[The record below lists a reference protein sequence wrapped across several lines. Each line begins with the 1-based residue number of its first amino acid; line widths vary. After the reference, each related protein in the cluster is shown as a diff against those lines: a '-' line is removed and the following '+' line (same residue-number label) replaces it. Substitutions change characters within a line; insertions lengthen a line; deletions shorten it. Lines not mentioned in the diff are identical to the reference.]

1 MTRPMADIPSGAVPP
16 QTHVQS
22 ADERAARGR
31 ALRATQPREQQAVWT
46 PPANR
51 RDPVEILIEQGESR
65 LPNLLPLRY
74 ARMKVS
80 PFAFFRG
87 GAAVMAEDLAGTPA
101 TGLQVQACG
110 DCHLLNFGGFATP
123 ERRLVFDLND
133 FDETAVAPWEWD
145 LKRLATSFIVAT
157 LDILDKDARIDLAQS
172 VVRSYRETMARIA
185 DTPVLEA
192 WYGGVLLDS
201 EAKAQDI
208 GIGAAALRKAVGFL
222 THPAI
227 APLGHGGGA
236 QPRIEDSPPLVFHA
250 PEPEAQAFRA
260 AAEALYA
267 DYLNSLY
274 LAPRVLLD
282 RFRLVDVA
290 YKVVGIGSVGTLCG
304 MMLLVSGSG
313 EALYLQFKE
322 ATRSVLEARP
332 GSSSFSHHGERV
344 VRGQRVLQAA
354 SDILLGYGNGPTGRH
369 IYVRQLRDAKV
380 KPQLET
386 MTPRHFR
393 HYAETCGEVLAR
405 AHARTADAVVLS
417 AYLGKSPTLDEAIG
431 AFAHAYAKQTE
442 SDHAALQQA
451 IKDGRLPDIAQDS

>member
-1 MTRPMADIPSGAVPP
+1 MTAAMAELPPGAVPV
-16 QTHVQS
+16 QTHIESV
-22 ADERAARGR
+22 DERASRGR
-31 ALRATQPREQQAVWT
+31 ALRTLRPRSEQAAFE
-46 PPANR
+46 PSARR

-74 ARMKVS
+74 TRMKVS

-87 GAAVMAEDLAGTPA
+87 GAAVMTADLAGTPA

-123 ERRLVFDLND
+123 ERRLVFDIND
-133 FDETAVAPWEWD
+133 FDETSVAPWEWD
-145 LKRLATSFIVAT
+145 LKRLATSFVLAT
-157 LDILDKDARIDLAQS
+157 LDILDKDGRIDLAES
-172 VVRSYRETMARIA
+172 VARGYRETMARIA
-185 DTPVLEA
+185 DTPLLEA

-201 EAKAQDI
+201 ETRAQDI

-227 APLGHGGGA
+227 VPLGHGGGP
-236 QPRIEDSPPLVFHA
+236 QPRIQDSPPLVFHA
-250 PEPEAQAFRA
+250 PEAEAQAFRLG
-260 AAEALYA
+260 AEVMYA

-274 LAPRVLLD
+274 LAPRVLLE
-282 RFRLVDVA
+282 RFRLADVA
-290 YKVVGIGSVGTLCG
+290 YKVVGVGSVGTLSG
-304 MMLLVSGSG
+304 VLLLLSGNG

-322 ATRSVLEARP
+322 ATRSVLEPHA
-332 GSSSFSHHGERV
+332 GSSPFGHHGERV
-344 VRGQRVLQAA
+344 VRGQRLLQAA

-393 HYAETCGEVLAR
+393 RYAETCGEVLAR

-417 AYLGKSPTLDEAIG
+417 AYMGKSTTLDEAIG
-431 AFAHAYAKQTE
+431 AFAQSYARQTE
-442 SDHAALQQA
+442 SDHSALQQA
-451 IKDGRLPDIAQDS
+451 IKAGRLPDAAQDS